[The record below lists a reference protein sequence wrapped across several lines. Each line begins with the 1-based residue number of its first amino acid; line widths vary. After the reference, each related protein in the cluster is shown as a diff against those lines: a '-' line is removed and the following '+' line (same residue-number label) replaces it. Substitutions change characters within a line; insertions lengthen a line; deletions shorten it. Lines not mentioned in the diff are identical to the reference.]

1 MSRVE
6 EMIAVRAAAPQ
17 ALRALLTV
25 ARFREWQAPDAT
37 MVPLTAAPVL
47 SVGDRFRLAIVGG
60 LGFEYLV
67 EAVSDREVVLAFDGP
82 WRGHERWS
90 FVPDGA
96 ETLVRRV
103 YEVDDRTPLEWLA
116 WRTLGAAL
124 VAVHYKLE
132 LPRFR
137 DAVERAPGPRAE
149 IESSA
154 GARVESR
161 AVREE
166 IAAPD
171 GRAPDPGAPAEPPPP
186 SAPRDDEDT
195 LPFPVD
201 DG

>member
-6 EMIAVRAAAPQ
+6 EMVAVRAAAPQ
-17 ALRALLTV
+17 AMRVLLTV

-47 SVGDRFRLAIVGG
+47 SVGDRFRLKIVGG
-60 LGFEYLV
+60 LAFEYLV
-67 EAVSDREVVLAFDGP
+67 EGVSDREVVLAFDGP
-82 WRGHERWS
+82 WRGSERWS

-116 WRTLGAAL
+116 WRTVGAAL
-124 VAVHYKLE
+124 VAVHFKVE

-154 GARVESR
+154 ASVRVEPR
-161 AVREE
+161 AVPEPP
-166 IAAPD
+166 A
-171 GRAPDPGAPAEPPPP
+171 GAGEPPAEPPPP
-186 SAPRDDEDT
+186 SSTAPDDTDT